1 MPSNGSAVITGIA
14 ILENPRSPDPKKFK
28 TLVFDARFYA
38 EGEEEDT
45 IFASLQYFNSPR
57 TPLKPDLGCDVLA
70 ILYNVRS
77 TLYIFK
83 LPLSNYSIVEHEFID
98 PTLSV

>member
-45 IFASLQYFNSPR
+45 IFASLQYFNSPPSP
-57 TPLKPDLGCDVLA
+57 TPAYVFPPSCICFVIATVSID
-70 ILYNVRS
+70 
-77 TLYIFK
+77 TLMIS
-83 LPLSNYSIVEHEFID
+83 LSKNS
-98 PTLSV
+98 